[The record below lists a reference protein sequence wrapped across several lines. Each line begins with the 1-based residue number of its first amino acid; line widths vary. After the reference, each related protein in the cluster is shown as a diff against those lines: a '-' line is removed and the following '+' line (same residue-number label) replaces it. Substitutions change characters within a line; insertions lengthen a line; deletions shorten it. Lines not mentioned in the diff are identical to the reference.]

1 MGMTRDMQLEE
12 DEEEQAARLEC
23 QTCGNEMDEVGEP
36 QDPFLICGHCEDE
49 KRGADTD
56 EMIDEI
62 IDEIISEMP

>member
-23 QTCGNEMDEVGEP
+23 KTCGNEMDEVGES
-36 QDPFLICGHCEDE
+36 QDLFLICGHCEDE
-49 KRGADTD
+49 KREAEMDEAAY

-62 IDEIISEMP
+62 INEMP